1 MKNLLSLLLPLALL
15 LSLTACGEKSADEAA
30 RQTPPT
36 LTVTGANACS
46 VTLKSSS
53 YDWTYTQ
60 GLQSMTVIACG
71 AHPLDETSR
80 DITPVLEM
88 PFAVSAAYFYTV
100 TLDFGD
106 NSPDSVS
113 LRCWPSDAWGSTG
126 IPSET
131 VTAQRQDN
139 GTFRAEL
146 PQSDGIFAV
155 DALWDGSSA
164 TYTFCTQAE
173 GSEELHPGAVLSI
186 GESEDIR
193 KIDISWRSGSVNI
206 YTAEQ
211 SAQISVKEESTAPL
225 AESEKMVCAIDG
237 DTLRIHFLGDAY
249 RGSYDGEKYLDV
261 GLPRELVS
269 AGHFEEIKV
278 ETTDAYTIVGAD
290 VSGSIKLSTVGGDA
304 RVMGATCPMVEIE
317 TVNGSVGVVDGT
329 WARVNISTLSGAIE
343 LAGEAENAEIETA
356 SGKVDIAGALGTL
369 DFESVSG
376 NLILAT
382 ERALRLDAE
391 TESGSIYLTLPA
403 QDGFTLDYETK
414 SGAFRSALT
423 EREGTLIACGDRE
436 THYTVP
442 ALDGGAVFVDLFGLA
457 YELVNG
463 SGVGEGAFGV
473 EPPLLHAKDRI
484 AANFVRI
491 GCKQRVVETLQLGCR
506 GNRAA
511 LNHASQRGVREQAAS
526 QHYMA
531 RAGISLHQRIH
542 ILKIE
547 NVAVIGYG
555 ERRAF
560 QRLAVKLLA
569 RRSRIAVL
577 LHAWV
582 HDQPCQRHAAI
593 QIEHTLVFVV
603 ALKPQPGL
611 DRYRQR

>member
-1 MKNLLSLLLPLALL
+1 MKKLLSLLLPLALL

-36 LTVTGANACS
+36 LTVTSANACS

-53 YDWTYTQ
+53 YDWTYPQ

-88 PFAVSAAYFYTV
+88 PFTVSAAYFYTV

-126 IPSET
+126 MPSET

-193 KIDISWRSGSVNI
+193 KIDISWLSGGVSVQAVGQTSQI
-206 YTAEQ
+206 TVQEEATTALT
-211 SAQISVKEESTAPL
+211 EE
-225 AESEKMVCAIDG
+225 EKLVCAVDG
-237 DTLRIHFLGDAY
+237 DTLRIRFMSDA
-249 RGSYDGEKYLDV
+249 RRDSFEGEKFLTV
-261 GLPRELVS
+261 SLPWELVKN
-269 AGHFEEIKV
+269 AHFEEIDI
-278 ETTDAYTIVGAD
+278 ETTSAYAYVSADAQK
-290 VSGSIKLSTVGGDA
+290 IKLSTVGGDA
-304 RVMGATCPMVEIE
+304 RVMCANCPEVEIE
-317 TVNGSVGVVDGT
+317 TTSGNAGVVDGT
-329 WARVNISTLSGAIE
+329 WGKVELSTVSGAIE
-343 LAGEAENAEIETA
+343 LAGEAESAEIETA
-356 SGKVDIAGALGTL
+356 SGKVDIAGALGAL

-423 EREGTLIACGDRE
+423 EREGALITCLDDHA
-436 THYTVP
+436 THYSVP
-442 ALDGGAVFVDLFGLA
+442 ALDGGTVS
-457 YELVNG
+457 ELTIETMSGEVTIGASSSG
-463 SGVGEGAFGV
+463 S
-473 EPPLLHAKDRI
+473 
-484 AANFVRI
+484 N
-491 GCKQRVVETLQLGCR
+491 
-506 GNRAA
+506 
-511 LNHASQRGVREQAAS
+511 
-526 QHYMA
+526 
-531 RAGISLHQRIH
+531 
-542 ILKIE
+542 
-547 NVAVIGYG
+547 
-555 ERRAF
+555 
-560 QRLAVKLLA
+560 
-569 RRSRIAVL
+569 
-577 LHAWV
+577 
-582 HDQPCQRHAAI
+582 
-593 QIEHTLVFVV
+593 
-603 ALKPQPGL
+603 
-611 DRYRQR
+611 

>member
-1 MKNLLSLLLPLALL
+1 MKKLLSLLLPLALV
-15 LSLTACGEKSADEAA
+15 LSLAACGEKSADEAA

-36 LTVTGANACS
+36 LTVTSANACS

-60 GLQSMTVIACG
+60 GLQSMTDIACG

-80 DITPVLEM
+80 DITPVLGM

-100 TLDFGD
+100 TLDFSD

-113 LRCWPSDAWGSTG
+113 LRYWNDACWGDTEAQA
-126 IPSET
+126 ET
-131 VTAQRQDN
+131 LSAQRQDN

-186 GESEDIR
+186 GESENIR
-193 KIDISWRSGSVNI
+193 KIDISWRGGGVNI
-206 YTAEQ
+206 YAAEQ
-211 SAQISVKEESTAPL
+211 SAQISVKEESAAAL
-225 AESEKMVCAIDG
+225 AESEKMVCTIDG
-237 DTLRIHFLGDAY
+237 DTLRIHFLSDAY

-261 GLPRELVS
+261 GLPAELVS

-278 ETTDAYTIVGAD
+278 ETTDAYAYVSAD
-290 VSGSIKLSTVGGDA
+290 AQKIELSTLSGDA
-304 RVMGATCPMVEIE
+304 RVMCANCPEVEIE
-317 TVNGSVGVVDGT
+317 TTSGNVGVVDGT
-329 WARVNISTLSGAIE
+329 WGKIELSTVSGAIE

-356 SGKVDIAGALGTL
+356 SGKVDITGALGAL

-391 TESGSIYLTLPA
+391 TMSGSIYLTLPA

-442 ALDGGAVFVDLFGLA
+442 ALEGGEMS
-457 YELVNG
+457 ELEISTVSGTLTIKASPSG
-463 SGVGEGAFGV
+463 S
-473 EPPLLHAKDRI
+473 
-484 AANFVRI
+484 N
-491 GCKQRVVETLQLGCR
+491 
-506 GNRAA
+506 
-511 LNHASQRGVREQAAS
+511 
-526 QHYMA
+526 
-531 RAGISLHQRIH
+531 
-542 ILKIE
+542 
-547 NVAVIGYG
+547 
-555 ERRAF
+555 
-560 QRLAVKLLA
+560 
-569 RRSRIAVL
+569 
-577 LHAWV
+577 
-582 HDQPCQRHAAI
+582 
-593 QIEHTLVFVV
+593 
-603 ALKPQPGL
+603 
-611 DRYRQR
+611 

>member
-1 MKNLLSLLLPLALL
+1 MKKLLALL

-36 LTVTGANACS
+36 LTVTSANACS

-60 GLQSMTVIACG
+60 GLQSMTAIACG

-126 IPSET
+126 MPSET

-193 KIDISWRSGSVNI
+193 KIDISWLSGGVSVLAVGQTSQI
-206 YTAEQ
+206 TVQEEATTALT
-211 SAQISVKEESTAPL
+211 EE
-225 AESEKMVCAIDG
+225 EKLVCAVDG
-237 DTLRIHFLGDAY
+237 DTLRIRFMSDA
-249 RGSYDGEKYLDV
+249 RRDSFEGEKFLTV
-261 GLPRELVS
+261 SLPWELVKN
-269 AGHFEEIKV
+269 AHFEEIDI
-278 ETTDAYTIVGAD
+278 ETTSAYAYVSADAQK
-290 VSGSIKLSTVGGDA
+290 IKLSTVGGDA
-304 RVMGATCPMVEIE
+304 RVMCANCPEVEIE
-317 TVNGSVGVVDGT
+317 TTSGNAGVVDGT
-329 WARVNISTLSGAIE
+329 WGKIELSTVSGAIE
-343 LAGEAENAEIETA
+343 LAGDAESAEIETA
-356 SGKVDIAGALGTL
+356 SGKVDIAGALGAL

-423 EREGTLIACGDRE
+423 EREGTLIACGDHE
-436 THYTVP
+436 AYYTVP
-442 ALDGGAVFVDLFGLA
+442 ALEGGEMS
-457 YELVNG
+457 ELEISTVSGTLTIDASSG
-463 SGVGEGAFGV
+463 S
-473 EPPLLHAKDRI
+473 
-484 AANFVRI
+484 N
-491 GCKQRVVETLQLGCR
+491 
-506 GNRAA
+506 
-511 LNHASQRGVREQAAS
+511 
-526 QHYMA
+526 
-531 RAGISLHQRIH
+531 
-542 ILKIE
+542 
-547 NVAVIGYG
+547 
-555 ERRAF
+555 
-560 QRLAVKLLA
+560 
-569 RRSRIAVL
+569 
-577 LHAWV
+577 
-582 HDQPCQRHAAI
+582 
-593 QIEHTLVFVV
+593 
-603 ALKPQPGL
+603 
-611 DRYRQR
+611 

>member
-36 LTVTGANACS
+36 LTVTSANACS

-53 YDWTYTQ
+53 YDWTYPQ

-113 LRCWPSDAWGSTG
+113 LRCWPSDAWGTTG
-126 IPSET
+126 MPSET

-193 KIDISWRSGSVNI
+193 KIDISWLSGGVSVQAVGQTSQI
-206 YTAEQ
+206 TVQEEATTALT
-211 SAQISVKEESTAPL
+211 EE
-225 AESEKMVCAIDG
+225 EKLVCAVDG
-237 DTLRIHFLGDAY
+237 DTLRIRFMSDA
-249 RGSYDGEKYLDV
+249 RRDSFEGEKFLTV
-261 GLPRELVS
+261 SLPWELVKN
-269 AGHFEEIKV
+269 AHFEEIDI
-278 ETTDAYTIVGAD
+278 ETTSAYAYVSADAQK
-290 VSGSIKLSTVGGDA
+290 IKLSTVGGDA
-304 RVMGATCPMVEIE
+304 RVMGATCPTVEIE

-329 WARVNISTLSGAIE
+329 WARVDISTLSGAIE

-356 SGKVDIAGALGTL
+356 SGKVDIAGALGAL

-423 EREGTLIACGDRE
+423 EREGALITCLDDHA
-436 THYTVP
+436 THYSVP
-442 ALDGGAVFVDLFGLA
+442 ALDGGTVS
-457 YELVNG
+457 ELEISTVSGTLTIDASSG
-463 SGVGEGAFGV
+463 S
-473 EPPLLHAKDRI
+473 
-484 AANFVRI
+484 N
-491 GCKQRVVETLQLGCR
+491 
-506 GNRAA
+506 
-511 LNHASQRGVREQAAS
+511 
-526 QHYMA
+526 
-531 RAGISLHQRIH
+531 
-542 ILKIE
+542 
-547 NVAVIGYG
+547 
-555 ERRAF
+555 
-560 QRLAVKLLA
+560 
-569 RRSRIAVL
+569 
-577 LHAWV
+577 
-582 HDQPCQRHAAI
+582 
-593 QIEHTLVFVV
+593 
-603 ALKPQPGL
+603 
-611 DRYRQR
+611 

>member
-1 MKNLLSLLLPLALL
+1 MKKLLSLLLPLVLA
-15 LSLTACGEKSADEAA
+15 LSLAACGEKSADEAA

-36 LTVTGANACS
+36 LTVTSANACS
-46 VTLKSSS
+46 VALKSSS

-60 GLQSMTVIACG
+60 GLQSMTAIACG

-88 PFAVSAAYFYTV
+88 PFTVSAAYFYTV

-113 LRCWPSDAWGSTG
+113 VRCWPPDAWGTTG
-126 IPSET
+126 MPSET

-155 DALWDGSSA
+155 DALWDASSA
-164 TYTFCTQAE
+164 TYTFCTQTGDSAT
-173 GSEELHPGAVLSI
+173 GYISETFSVEPARVREIEVDWLG
-186 GESEDIR
+186 
-193 KIDISWRSGSVNI
+193 GSVNI

-249 RGSYDGEKYLDV
+249 RGSYDGEKHLDV

-290 VSGSIKLSTVGGDA
+290 VSGRIKLSTVGGDA
-304 RVMGATCPMVEIE
+304 RVMGATCPTVEIE

-329 WARVNISTLSGAIE
+329 WGKIELSTVSGAIE

-356 SGKVDIAGALGTL
+356 SGKVDIAGALGAL

-403 QDGFTLDYETK
+403 QDGFTLDYETEK
-414 SGAFRSALT
+414 GSFDSALT

-436 THYTVP
+436 THYSVP
-442 ALDGGAVFVDLFGLA
+442 ALDGGAVS
-457 YELVNG
+457 ELT
-463 SGVGEGAFGV
+463 
-473 EPPLLHAKDRI
+473 I
-484 AANFVRI
+484 
-491 GCKQRVVETLQLGCR
+491 
-506 GNRAA
+506 
-511 LNHASQRGVREQAAS
+511 
-526 QHYMA
+526 
-531 RAGISLHQRIH
+531 
-542 ILKIE
+542 
-547 NVAVIGYG
+547 
-555 ERRAF
+555 
-560 QRLAVKLLA
+560 
-569 RRSRIAVL
+569 
-577 LHAWV
+577 
-582 HDQPCQRHAAI
+582 
-593 QIEHTLVFVV
+593 
-603 ALKPQPGL
+603 
-611 DRYRQR
+611 